1 MDNVVA
7 QDKQEGHAVQTLL
20 RSLAL
25 NQQGLGASPVFGHGA
40 VGALQAIEHLGYVQI
55 DTLAVIERAHHHV
68 LWSRVPGYEPAH
80 LNQLLRERRVFEHWF
95 HAASC
100 LPMRDYRFCLPLMAA
115 VREGRSRL
123 VTPADAAVMRQ
134 LLDRVRLDGPLT
146 LRSLDQPSTV
156 KGGWWQAGPA
166 KHALTRLFMQGDLMV
181 CERQGMEKVYD
192 LAERVLPGGLDLRV
206 PTVDESA
213 RYLLYTAVRA
223 HGIVTWAQLLHL
235 KTGQAIRDAM
245 RRALDER
252 LAARSLVPLEDA
264 ALPDAYVD
272 PAALAALGHPPL
284 TTRRVV
290 RLLSPF
296 DNVVIHRDRLSG
308 LFGLDYRLECYT
320 PAPKRVYGYFCLPIL
335 FGDRFVGRVDCKA
348 HRRERRFELLSV
360 HVEDPLPDRDEF
372 LPAFNEALQAL
383 AGFCGCDRV
392 DAGSA
397 AGAGFLNLTT

>member
-1 MDNVVA
+1 
-7 QDKQEGHAVQTLL
+7 
-20 RSLAL
+20 
-25 NQQGLGASPVFGHGA
+25 
-40 VGALQAIEHLGYVQI
+40 
-55 DTLAVIERAHHHV
+55 
-68 LWSRVPGYEPAH
+68 
-80 LNQLLRERRVFEHWF
+80 
-95 HAASC
+95 
-100 LPMRDYRFCLPLMAA
+100 
-115 VREGRSRL
+115 
-123 VTPADAAVMRQ
+123 
-134 LLDRVRLDGPLT
+134 
-146 LRSLDQPSTV
+146 
-156 KGGWWQAGPA
+156 
-166 KHALTRLFMQGDLMV
+166 MV

-192 LAERVLPGGLDLRV
+192 LAERVLPSGLDLRT

-213 RYLLYTAVRA
+213 HYLLDTAVRA
-223 HGIVTWAQLLHL
+223 HGVVTWAQLLHL

-252 LAARSLVPLEDA
+252 LADRSLVPLPGA
-264 ALPDAYVD
+264 TLPDAYVD
-272 PAALAALGHPPL
+272 AAALDRTAPTAS
-284 TTRRVV
+284 RAV

-296 DNVVIHRDRLSG
+296 DNVVIHRERLSG

-383 AGFCGCDRV
+383 AGFCGCERV

-397 AGAGFLNLTT
+397 SGVGFLNLTT